1 MVYVFELIVKG
12 VFIPNVTGIF
22 SDGVN
27 HLSINLILMSQDY
40 RICSEEENFQFPK
53 ITKYPVRSIVLRKI
67 DGWFWG
73 NCPKTI
79 RLFLCK

>member
-27 HLSINLILMSQDY
+27 DLSINLILMSQDY
-40 RICSEEENFQFPK
+40 RICSEEEYFQFSK
-53 ITKYPVRSIVLRKI
+53 ITK
-67 DGWFWG
+67 
-73 NCPKTI
+73 
-79 RLFLCK
+79 